1 MKSKTIFVCVILAS
15 FMLMSCYFAGEPYLL
30 SIKFVD
36 DKTIEYEFPLV
47 SGNDGYLQYSVRNCS
62 ITPKDGYK
70 ISLRSNDYVNVS
82 DICLLFGGGGHIRAA
97 GGTINGLPFEKAR
110 EKIVL
115 ECRKN
120 LK

>member
-47 SGNDGYLQYSVRNCS
+47 SGKDGYLQYKVSNFS

-70 ISLRSNDYVNVS
+70 ISYAAHIAGLAKAGVSVGVDYGIGWKKVWFV
-82 DICLLFGGGGHIRAA
+82 
-97 GGTINGLPFEKAR
+97 K
-110 EKIVL
+110 
-115 ECRKN
+115 
-120 LK
+120 

>member
-47 SGNDGYLQYSVRNCS
+47 SGKDGYLQYKVSNFS
-62 ITPKDGYK
+62 IIPKDGYK
-70 ISLRSNDYVNVS
+70 ISYQTSVMSKGKVYFNKDIPDGSTVKLDFYDS
-82 DICLLFGGGGHIRAA
+82 DENF
-97 GGTINGLPFEKAR
+97 
-110 EKIVL
+110 VL
-115 ECRKN
+115 THTFVK
-120 LK
+120 

>member
-1 MKSKTIFVCVILAS
+1 MKSKTMFICAILAS
-15 FMLMSCYFAGEPYLL
+15 SILMSCYFAGEPYLL

-70 ISLRSNDYVNVS
+70 ISYQTTVMSKGTVHFNKDIS
-82 DICLLFGGGGHIRAA
+82 DGSTVKLDFYDSDG
-97 GGTINGLPFEKAR
+97 NF
-110 EKIVL
+110 VL
-115 ECRKN
+115 THTFVK
-120 LK
+120 